1 MPLRKHRILPQNGTG
16 LNITTNISPV
26 RRWLIRLHMALPEKV
41 WTKLNEPGT
50 MTLCS
55 ECVDIAK
62 LELYKDRIKHKGIPK
77 NEDSKWALTY
87 NEAHKQH
94 KAKK

>member
-1 MPLRKHRILPQNGTG
+1 
-16 LNITTNISPV
+16 
-26 RRWLIRLHMALPEKV
+26 MALPEKV
-41 WTKLNEPGT
+41 WTQLKEPG
-50 MTLCS
+50 MTNLCS
-55 ECVDIAK
+55 TCVDYANMK
-62 LELYKDRIKHKGIPK
+62 MYQERIKHKGIPK